1 MRIKTVSVYDKS
13 KIAAGMDG
21 CDKIS
26 LPAAPW
32 ENADCAR
39 VAKVNEYSG
48 RYRGSVRILGVLY
61 PNASKAAG
69 KLRLNRNNLIAAIKD
84 DRLDAFIRGV
94 QAEELA
100 GTRPFKTLT

>member
-1 MRIKTVSVYDKS
+1 MRIKTVSIYDKS

-26 LPAAPW
+26 MPAAPW
-32 ENADCAR
+32 EDANCVRATKA
-39 VAKVNEYSG
+39 NEYSG

-69 KLRLNRNNLIAAIKD
+69 KLRLDRNNLIAAIKENKLD
-84 DRLDAFIRGV
+84 DFIKSV
-94 QAEELA
+94 QEKELA